1 MTTTTAPAKP
11 RRRRAKRARKPAT
24 VTMNQ
29 QTPLKVEIPAAPRT
43 RPDVQWQDYQNR
55 MKIHDYEL
63 AEAMSDLKK
72 LAAWTN
78 DSIKKLL
85 KRIDEVDLLLHV
97 GDGSGLHARAEREP
111 GPARSSR
118 STR

>member
-43 RPDVQWQDYQNR
+43 RPDVQLISRDAYWQDYQNR
-55 MKIHDYEL
+55 MKIHNYEL

-85 KRIDEVDLLLHV
+85 KRIDEVQL
-97 GDGSGLHARAEREP
+97 
-111 GPARSSR
+111 
-118 STR
+118 

>member
-11 RRRRAKRARKPAT
+11 RRRRAKRARKQAT

-29 QTPLKVEIPAAPRT
+29 QTPLKAEIPAAPRT
-43 RPDVQWQDYQNR
+43 RPDVTLIDREAYWNDFQNR

-85 KRIDEVDLLLHV
+85 KRIDEVQL
-97 GDGSGLHARAEREP
+97 
-111 GPARSSR
+111 
-118 STR
+118 

>member
-43 RPDVQWQDYQNR
+43 RPDVQLISRDAYWQDYQNR

-85 KRIDEVDLLLHV
+85 KRIDEVQL
-97 GDGSGLHARAEREP
+97 
-111 GPARSSR
+111 
-118 STR
+118 

>member
-1 MTTTTAPAKP
+1 MTTSAPAKP
-11 RRRRAKRARKPAT
+11 RRRRAKRARKPAI

-29 QTPLKVEIPAAPRT
+29 QTPMKVEIPAPRP
-43 RPDVQWQDYQNR
+43 RPDVQLISREAYWQDYQNR
-55 MKIHDYEL
+55 MKIHNYEL

-85 KRIDEVDLLLHV
+85 KRIETVEL
-97 GDGSGLHARAEREP
+97 
-111 GPARSSR
+111 
-118 STR
+118 

>member
-29 QTPLKVEIPAAPRT
+29 QQPIIVTLPEGNGKLTKAPMKVEART
-43 RPDVQWQDYQNR
+43 RPDVQLISRDAYWQDYQNR
-55 MKIHDYEL
+55 MKIHNYEL

-85 KRIDEVDLLLHV
+85 KRIDEVQL
-97 GDGSGLHARAEREP
+97 
-111 GPARSSR
+111 
-118 STR
+118 

>member
-43 RPDVQWQDYQNR
+43 RPDVQLISREAYWQDYQNR
-55 MKIHDYEL
+55 MKIHNYEL
-63 AEAMSDLKK
+63 AEAMDDLKK
-72 LAAWTN
+72 LTKWTN
-78 DSIKKLL
+78 ETTKKLID
-85 KRIDEVDLLLHV
+85 RIREV
-97 GDGSGLHARAEREP
+97 AP
-111 GPARSSR
+111 
-118 STR
+118 